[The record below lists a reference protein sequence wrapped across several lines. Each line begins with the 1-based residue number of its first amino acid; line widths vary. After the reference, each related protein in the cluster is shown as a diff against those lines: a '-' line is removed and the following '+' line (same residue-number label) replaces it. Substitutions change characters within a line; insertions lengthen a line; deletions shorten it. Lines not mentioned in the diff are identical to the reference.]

1 MRLHVVVIVALTTAT
16 PVLGQV
22 PGRMVVDTSIDRMTG
37 KAAAA
42 VTWTAID
49 SVHSRYAYLPTLVA
63 RCSPHGSIDVYL
75 TGVPAHNSSRHDI
88 LGVETGSDL
97 RVDVKLDGWKK
108 PKGSKLGEF
117 TVQNDEAIWYFN
129 GKQAISKLLLPTDT
143 LLLRFTALF
152 GDYVTPEFRLGSDSV
167 RRAVLKHV
175 AEACGWNLPEKEDQ

>member
-1 MRLHVVVIVALTTAT
+1 GKLKYTNAPHPPRRDLNREKTNEAARRCDCGPDDRHAGPGPGA
-16 PVLGQV
+16 
-22 PGRMVVDTSIDRMTG
+22 GRMVVDTSIDRMTG

-129 GKQAISKLLLPTDT
+129 GK
-143 LLLRFTALF
+143 
-152 GDYVTPEFRLGSDSV
+152 
-167 RRAVLKHV
+167 
-175 AEACGWNLPEKEDQ
+175 